1 MEPFSRLNVSQGDS
15 SKTRQLSQSLTKK
28 CNEGTLQDVDKA
40 CLALKNDQQQEA
52 NTSPRTAG
60 AREGNGATGNG
71 RLHNRYWMNC
81 NKEGWILQTSLFPP
95 SVSHKIPLLKEPIW
109 KPGYKG
115 MWDMHSAS

>member
-71 RLHNRYWMNC
+71 RLHNRY
-81 NKEGWILQTSLFPP
+81 
-95 SVSHKIPLLKEPIW
+95 
-109 KPGYKG
+109 
-115 MWDMHSAS
+115 